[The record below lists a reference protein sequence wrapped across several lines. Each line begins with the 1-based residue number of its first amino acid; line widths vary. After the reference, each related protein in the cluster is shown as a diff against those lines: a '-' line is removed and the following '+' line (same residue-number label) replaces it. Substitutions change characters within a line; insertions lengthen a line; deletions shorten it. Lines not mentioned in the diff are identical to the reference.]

1 MSGEPTE
8 AAIVA
13 AAERSG
19 TDTVKLNRQKPRT
32 DEIPFSSERKMMSVA
47 IRDGDKIITV
57 AKGAPDVLIKKCS
70 DIILNGTKSPM
81 TSARRE
87 KY

>member
-1 MSGEPTE
+1 
-8 AAIVA
+8 
-13 AAERSG
+13 
-19 TDTVKLNRQKPRT
+19 
-32 DEIPFSSERKMMSVA
+32 MMSVV

-70 DIILNGTKSPM
+70 DIILNGTKSPL
-81 TSARRE
+81 TSAWRE

>member
-1 MSGEPTE
+1 
-8 AAIVA
+8 
-13 AAERSG
+13 
-19 TDTVKLNRQKPRT
+19 
-32 DEIPFSSERKMMSVA
+32 MMSVA

-70 DIILNGTKSPM
+70 DIILNGTKSPL
-81 TSARRE
+81 TSAWRE